1 MTSPED
7 SPEGSD
13 LACSVAAALARVREG
28 ETEAFAIVVKA
39 YQRRLL
45 SLCVAMLG
53 ELGAAEEVTQ
63 DAFTRAFRYL
73 ESFDI
78 RRPFYPWLAKIAV
91 RLVQQYKVQ
100 RQLSELPLTA
110 EIDRAGSKEHPLAG
124 MIRDERAHAL
134 WAAVLR
140 LPERERAA
148 VVLHFRQELTVQ
160 ETASALGV
168 TAGTVKTLLF
178 RSRRHLRERL
188 TGTQE
193 KKS

>member
-7 SPEGSD
+7 SSEGSN
-13 LACSVAAALARVREG
+13 LAGSVAAALARVREG

-53 ELGAAEEVTQ
+53 DLGAAEEVTQ

-91 RLVQQYKVQ
+91 RLVQQYKVR
-100 RQLSELPLTA
+100 RQTSELRSTV
-110 EIDRAGSKEHPLAG
+110 EIDLAGPKEHPLAT
-124 MIRDERAHAL
+124 MIRDERGQQL
-134 WAAVLR
+134 WAAVLQ

-160 ETASALGV
+160 ETANALGV

-178 RSRRHLRERL
+178 RARRHLRERL
-188 TGTQE
+188 AGTQE

>member
-7 SPEGSD
+7 SSEGSD
-13 LACSVAAALARVREG
+13 LASSVAAALARVREG

-53 ELGAAEEVTQ
+53 DLGAAEEVTQ

-91 RLVQQYKVQ
+91 RLVQQYKVR
-100 RQLSELPLTA
+100 RQTSDLPLTA
-110 EIDRAGSKEHPLAG
+110 EIDRAGSRDHPLTT
-124 MIRDERAHAL
+124 MIQDERANKL
-134 WAAVLR
+134 WSAVLG
-140 LPERERAA
+140 LPDRERA
-148 VVLHFRQELTVQ
+148 VVILYFRQELTVQ
-160 ETASALGV
+160 ETANALGV

-178 RSRRHLRERL
+178 RARRHLRERL